1 MTSARSQGPELALWA
16 NVHAEVEV
24 SSILQIVDE
33 RLAEFVQ
40 NGECWTGAQMDC
52 SVYEAAPRMA
62 PSEQAE
68 LTPEI
73 GHRPYVKIVVPPF
86 MSIFRPS
93 LGASLLK
100 ANLEQK
106 GIQCKVCYLNMDFS
120 KEAGHH
126 LTQYIAKHSGKSLL
140 VGEWI
145 FSHALNPERDVKRDR
160 EYIDLLSSRLPPR
173 LISLVQAGAEQA
185 GKFVPNAAL
194 HLVADKPA
202 IIGFSSM
209 FQTHAAALALAAAVK
224 QISPD
229 TVTCFGGA
237 NCEGPMGRATIDAFP
252 QVDYVF
258 SGDADETFPEF
269 VKRYVS
275 GERPFAYAPSI
286 FTRRP
291 EDNERTHGHVDEGLA
306 LRDCKTDAAASGIFG
321 DLDSIPPPAYEDYFE
336 KVDELGIAGQFTV
349 GLLVETS
356 RGCWWG
362 EKSHCRF
369 CGLNGFGMKYRSKS
383 PARIIEEFEF
393 LAERWNP
400 DFLQVTDNI
409 LDIKH
414 LPAFDKIHN
423 SGKSIRLYYEVK
435 SNMTEDQLRRI
446 ALGGVAWVQAGVESL
461 NDTVLTL
468 MGKGVTA
475 LQNVRLLRN
484 CIELGIVPHWNILS
498 GFPNENPSQYA
509 KMAGMIEYLEH
520 LPPPVGSNPIRLVR
534 FSPYY
539 ERASEFGY
547 INLRPAP
554 AYNYIYDLPQSQL
567 DKLAYLFIADND
579 QVPDEGETR
588 QLQAAIERW
597 QRRYGEGATYPKLMC
612 FQVNGANLVKDT
624 RSVAK
629 QKWTSIGK
637 IGVAV
642 LDAFRNPGV
651 IDTVL
656 TKLSET
662 LGDSA
667 GVFSTWELLNEHK
680 FVLADGDRAL
690 SLVVDPR
697 RRVRPAIETHS
708 RPDCLGERIEQ
719 EIAFLLHGPG
729 GNERNY
735 HLQYAPVATAQA
747 DEETTSCKQ
756 NQIKSG
762 TLANTVSL

>member
-1 MTSARSQGPELALWA
+1 MSYSVVKAAQGIASSAQGEPISQ
-16 NVHAEVEV
+16 H
-24 SSILQIVDE
+24 
-33 RLAEFVQ
+33 
-40 NGECWTGAQMDC
+40 
-52 SVYEAAPRMA
+52 
-62 PSEQAE
+62 
-68 LTPEI
+68 
-73 GHRPYVKIVVPPF
+73 GHRRHIKIVVPPF

-100 ANLEQK
+100 ANLQQR
-106 GIQCKVCYLNMDFS
+106 GIPCEVCYVNMDFS

-145 FSHALNPERDVKRDR
+145 FSHALYPERDADKDK
-160 EYIDLLSSRLPPR
+160 EYLNLLSSRLPSD
-173 LISLVQAGAEQA
+173 LIKMVMAGANQA
-185 GKFVPNAAL
+185 SEFVSTAAKRL
-194 HLVADKPA
+194 LVDKPA

-229 TVTCFGGA
+229 TITCFGGA
-237 NCEGPMGRATIDAFP
+237 NCEGPMGRATVDSFP

-269 VKRYVS
+269 VRRCFA
-275 GERPFAYAPSI
+275 GEEPLAYAPSI
-286 FTRRP
+286 FTRQGEHKERP
-291 EDNERTHGHVDEGLA
+291 PTNDDFRLGSNLA
-306 LRDCKTDAAASGIFG
+306 TNDCKSDASASGIFG
-321 DLDSIPPPAYEDYFE
+321 DLDSIPPPAYEEYFE
-336 KVDELGIAGQFTV
+336 KVDELGIAGEFTV

-383 PARIIEEFEF
+383 PARIIQEFEF
-393 LAERWNP
+393 LTDRWNP

-414 LPAFDKIHN
+414 LPAFDELRR
-423 SGKSIRLYYEVK
+423 SERTIRLYYEVK

-461 NDTVLTL
+461 NDAVLTL

-498 GFPNENPSQYA
+498 GFPSERPEQYA
-509 KMAGMIEYLEH
+509 RMAEMVEYLEH

-547 INLRPAP
+547 VNVRAAP
-554 AYNYIYDLPQSQL
+554 AYRYIYDVRQDQL
-567 DKLAYLFIADND
+567 EKLAYLFVADND
-579 QVPDEGETR
+579 EVPGEKAISE
-588 QLQAAIERW
+588 LPMAIERW
-597 QRRYGEGATYPKLMC
+597 QRRYGRGETYPKLMW
-612 FQVNGANLVKDT
+612 FELNGAHLIKDT
-624 RSVAK
+624 RSIAK

-637 IGVAV
+637 TGLAV
-642 LDAFRNPGV
+642 LNAFRNPGV

-656 TKLSET
+656 GQLENT
-662 LGDSA
+662 LGSRADVRTA
-667 GVFSTWELLNEHK
+667 WKLLVEHK
-680 FVLADGDRAL
+680 FILIDDNRAL

-697 RRVRPAIETHS
+697 KRVRPAAGTAS
-708 RPDCLGERIEQ
+708 RANCLGEKIEQ
-719 EIAFLLHGPG
+719 EIAHLLHGPD
-729 GNERNY
+729 GNERDY
-735 HLQYAPVATAQA
+735 HLQFAPTAKNRA
-747 DEETTSCKQ
+747 EELT
-756 NQIKSG
+756 
-762 TLANTVSL
+762 